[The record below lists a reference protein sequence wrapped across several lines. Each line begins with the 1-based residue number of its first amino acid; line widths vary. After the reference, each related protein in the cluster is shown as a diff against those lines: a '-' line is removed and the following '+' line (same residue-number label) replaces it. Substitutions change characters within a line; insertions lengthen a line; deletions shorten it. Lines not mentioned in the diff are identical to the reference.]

1 MIERF
6 EQLVCLI
13 RMTLKINL
21 LDEVLIIQYQQLY
34 LKHDGDV

>member
-6 EQLVCLI
+6 ELLACLI

-21 LDEVLIIQYQQLY
+21 SDEVLIIQYQQLY